1 MMTDGID
8 IDAVRGIPVKRYHTI
23 IVGTGA
29 AGYAATDCLYRY
41 GVTDIAIVTEG
52 RTMGTEIPVQI
63 NRPITSL
70 HYAVSSRIRS
80 EIWRKPYF
88 PDSVW
93 MGSMHWLNQHFL

>member
-41 GVTDIAIVTEG
+41 GVTDIAIVT
-52 RTMGTEIPVQI
+52 
-63 NRPITSL
+63 
-70 HYAVSSRIRS
+70 
-80 EIWRKPYF
+80 
-88 PDSVW
+88 
-93 MGSMHWLNQHFL
+93 

>member
-1 MMTDGID
+1 MTDGID

-52 RTMGTEIPVQI
+52 RTMGTSR
-63 NRPITSL
+63 NTCLLYTS
-70 HYAVSSRIRS
+70 S
-80 EIWRKPYF
+80 EDADGTGYLFTQK
-88 PDSVW
+88 
-93 MGSMHWLNQHFL
+93 GNA